1 MGTKQEYSYIKHKNL
16 PLVIAI
22 LNIAGSWSLGSL
34 SNLNH
39 KQTVSGFAGMQWKIA
54 DAKLFIDIDGLTN
67 AN

>member
-39 KQTVSGFAGMQWKIA
+39 KQTVSGFVGM
-54 DAKLFIDIDGLTN
+54 
-67 AN
+67 